1 MRVRVLCVI
10 VCVCVSGKSSETMR
24 TYTQSHTHKRMQPKH
39 DRKLPGGNF
48 MSIVERHLKVKQ
60 TLPRPKGIFRCLSV
74 CVRVRVLPTVSV
86 YIGECAPA
94 MCMCVS
100 AAVSLC

>member
-24 TYTQSHTHKRMQPKH
+24 TYTQSHTRMQPKH

-94 MCMCVS
+94 MCMCV
-100 AAVSLC
+100 